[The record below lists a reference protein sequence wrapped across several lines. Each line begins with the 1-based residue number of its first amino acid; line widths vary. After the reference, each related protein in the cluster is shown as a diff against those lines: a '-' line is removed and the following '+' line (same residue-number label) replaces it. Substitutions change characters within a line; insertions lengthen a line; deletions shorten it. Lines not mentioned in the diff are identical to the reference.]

1 MLARALR
8 PDDRGGF
15 WVDVG
20 AGDPVVDSV
29 TAAFAERGW
38 RGVNVEPLPRE
49 HERLCAARPADTNL
63 RVALGATAGLGTLF
77 VEPAENR
84 GASTMVPELAERY
97 RADGEEFTPIE
108 VPISTHARV
117 VADHV
122 AGPVDFLKVD
132 VEGLER
138 EVLAGAD
145 WSSFRPRV
153 VVMEATVPK
162 SDEPAHEGWEPMLLE
177 VGYRFAMFDG
187 LNRFY
192 AHADEPKLVQRL
204 AIPANVFDDFV
215 PFAWAHQVDQAQQWA
230 HSLEDALTQAQQER
244 DELYESLARASATAR
259 SAQEHSAIA
268 DERNAL
274 LRDDLNAAQL
284 RTARA
289 LAETHARP
297 RAPRMSE
304 MTDSD
309 DQLRHL
315 LDRGYELAASHLEG
329 INEAALELAD
339 AAGDDRRVME
349 RAFRVVAER
358 VRLDP
363 SHANNQVA
371 SLIRRAIELGM
382 WRWDWDNTRPV
393 P

>member
-1 MLARALR
+1 MSRDPFVSYAQNQEDVVLARALH

-20 AGDPVVDSV
+20 AGDPVLDSV
-29 TAAFAERGW
+29 TAAFADRGW

-63 RVALGATAGLGTLF
+63 RVALGATVGLGKLF
-77 VEPAENR
+77 VEPAEKRERPDPDGPIDR

-97 RADGEEFTPIE
+97 RADGQEFTPIE
-108 VPISTHARV
+108 VPIWTLARV

-122 AGPVDFLKVD
+122 PGPVDFLKVD

-145 WSSFRPRV
+145 WSRFRPRV

-162 SDEPAHEGWEPMLLE
+162 SDEPAHEAWESMLFE

-192 AHADEPKLVQRL
+192 AHADEPALLEAL

-215 PFAWAHQVDQAQQWA
+215 PYAWAHQVDQAQQWA
-230 HSLEDALTQAQQER
+230 HSLEDALTQARQER
-244 DELYESLARASATAR
+244 DQLRQNVARACATAR
-259 SAQEHSAIA
+259 YAQDQNAIA
-268 DERNAL
+268 DESLAVL
-274 LRDDLNAAQL
+274 GDDLNAAQL

-289 LAETHARP
+289 LADTQRVRRELHRL
-297 RAPRMSE
+297 RATRTFRYTAS
-304 MTDSD
+304 
-309 DQLRHL
+309 LRNIYATV
-315 LDRGYELAASHLEG
+315 RRAFSHL
-329 INEAALELAD
+329 
-339 AAGDDRRVME
+339 
-349 RAFRVVAER
+349 AE
-358 VRLDP
+358 
-363 SHANNQVA
+363 
-371 SLIRRAIELGM
+371 
-382 WRWDWDNTRPV
+382 
-393 P
+393 

>member
-1 MLARALR
+1 MSRDPFVSYAQNQEDVVLARALR

-38 RGVNVEPLPRE
+38 RGVNVEPLPFE
-49 HERLCAARPADTNL
+49 HERLCAERPADTNL
-63 RVALGATAGLGTLF
+63 RVALGATAALGNLF

-108 VPISTHARV
+108 VPISTLARV
-117 VADHV
+117 VAGHV

-132 VEGLER
+132 VEGFER

-192 AHADEPKLVQRL
+192 AHADEPALVQKL

-215 PFAWAHQVDQAQQWA
+215 PYAWAHQVDEAQQWA
-230 HSLEDALTQAQQER
+230 QSLEDALTQAQQER
-244 DELYESLARASATAR
+244 DQLYESLARASATAR

-268 DERNAL
+268 DERYAL

-289 LAETHARP
+289 LVETHARP
-297 RAPRMSE
+297 PRP
-304 MTDSD
+304 
-309 DQLRHL
+309 
-315 LDRGYELAASHLEG
+315 
-329 INEAALELAD
+329 AD
-339 AAGDDRRVME
+339 
-349 RAFRVVAER
+349 
-358 VRLDP
+358 
-363 SHANNQVA
+363 
-371 SLIRRAIELGM
+371 
-382 WRWDWDNTRPV
+382 
-393 P
+393 

>member
-1 MLARALR
+1 MSRDPFVSYAQNQEDVVLARALR

-38 RGVNVEPLPRE
+38 HGVNVEPLPRE
-49 HERLCAARPADTNL
+49 HERLCAARPADANL
-63 RVALGATAGLGTLF
+63 RVALGATAGLGNLF

-84 GASTMVPELAERY
+84 GASTMVPKLAERY

-108 VPISTHARV
+108 VPIWTLARV

-132 VEGLER
+132 VEGFER

-162 SDEPAHEGWEPMLLE
+162 ADEPSHEDWEPMLLD

-192 AHADEPKLVQRL
+192 AHADEPALLQAL
-204 AIPANVFDDFV
+204 AIPAKVFDDFV
-215 PFAWAHQVDQAQQWA
+215 PYAWAHRVDQAHQWA
-230 HSLEDALTQAQQER
+230 HSLEDALTRTRR
-244 DELYESLARASATAR
+244 DRDRQFEHVARARATAR
-259 SAQEHSAIA
+259 HAQ
-268 DERNAL
+268 DQ
-274 LRDDLNAAQL
+274 AA
-284 RTARA
+284 
-289 LAETHARP
+289 
-297 RAPRMSE
+297 
-304 MTDSD
+304 
-309 DQLRHL
+309 
-315 LDRGYELAASHLEG
+315 
-329 INEAALELAD
+329 
-339 AAGDDRRVME
+339 
-349 RAFRVVAER
+349 
-358 VRLDP
+358 
-363 SHANNQVA
+363 
-371 SLIRRAIELGM
+371 
-382 WRWDWDNTRPV
+382 
-393 P
+393 

>member
-1 MLARALR
+1 LSHGPFVSYAQNQEDVVLARALH
-8 PDDRGGF
+8 PDGRTGF

-38 RGVNVEPLPRE
+38 QGVNVEPLPRE
-49 HERLCAARPADTNL
+49 HQRLCAERPADTNL

-84 GASTMVPELAERY
+84 GASTMVPELAARY

-108 VPISTHARV
+108 VPISTLARV

-132 VEGLER
+132 VEGFER

-177 VGYRFAMFDG
+177 LGYRFAMFDG

-192 AHADEPKLVQRL
+192 AHADEPALVQRL

-215 PFAWAHQVDQAQQWA
+215 PYAWAHQVDQAQQWA

-259 SAQEHSAIA
+259 SAQQQSSIA

-274 LRDDLNAAQL
+274 LRDDLNAAHL

-289 LAETHARP
+289 LAET
-297 RAPRMSE
+297 
-304 MTDSD
+304 D
-309 DQLRHL
+309 
-315 LDRGYELAASHLEG
+315 
-329 INEAALELAD
+329 
-339 AAGDDRRVME
+339 
-349 RAFRVVAER
+349 R
-358 VRLDP
+358 VRTEL
-363 SHANNQVA
+363 HA
-371 SLIRRAIELGM
+371 LRA
-382 WRWDWDNTRPV
+382 TRT
-393 P
+393 

>member
-1 MLARALR
+1 MSSGPFVSYAQNQEDVVLARALH
-8 PDDRGGF
+8 PDGRGGS

-20 AGDPVVDSV
+20 AGDPVLDSV

-38 RGVNVEPLPRE
+38 RGVNVEPLPCE

-63 RVALGATAGLGTLF
+63 RVALGATAGLGKLF

-97 RADGEEFTPIE
+97 RAEGEDFTPIE
-108 VPISTHARV
+108 VPIWTLAQV

-132 VEGLER
+132 VEGFER

-162 SDEPAHEGWEPMLLE
+162 SDEPAHEGWEPMLFE

-192 AHADEPKLVQRL
+192 AHADEPALLQAL

-215 PFAWAHQVDQAQQWA
+215 PYAWTHQVDQAQQWA

-244 DELYESLARASATAR
+244 DQLHENVARARATAR
-259 SAQEHSAIA
+259 YAQDQAAIA
-268 DERNAL
+268 DASIAV

-284 RTARA
+284 RTTRA
-289 LAETHARP
+289 LAETH
-297 RAPRMSE
+297 
-304 MTDSD
+304 
-309 DQLRHL
+309 
-315 LDRGYELAASHLEG
+315 
-329 INEAALELAD
+329 
-339 AAGDDRRVME
+339 
-349 RAFRVVAER
+349 R
-358 VRLDP
+358 VRTEL
-363 SHANNQVA
+363 HA
-371 SLIRRAIELGM
+371 LRA
-382 WRWDWDNTRPV
+382 TRT
-393 P
+393 